1 MKEQKSLELT
11 DLFKKRLNELWFN
24 ESNSSYFIHVGVT
37 NSGKTHKCIE
47 RLKQSSSGVYL
58 APLRLLAWEIYDKL
72 IEDGVP
78 CNLITGEEKIIDPVI
93 LTKERKRE
101 IPIVGDPDEITLAR
115 VKAYYNSLATLIEKK
130 SGLMAVPV
138 INITHEGFGRAF
150 VLVGKLIVVDKVLRD
165 VHRWGFPSL
174 EDMVEKSEQVIDKAV
189 GLVEQYREVAEA

>member
-1 MKEQKSLELT
+1 MNQPALAVEAGDPYMASEVVA
-11 DLFKKRLNELWFN
+11 EM
-24 ESNSSYFIHVGVT
+24 
-37 NSGKTHKCIE
+37 
-47 RLKQSSSGVYL
+47 LKQ
-58 APLRLLAWEIYDKL
+58 LRAMDTYDTY
-72 IEDGVP
+72 EGWS
-78 CNLITGEEKIIDPVI
+78 EARIIDPLV

-115 VKAYYNSLATLIEKK
+115 VKAYYNSIACLIEKH

-174 EDMVEKSEQVIDKAV
+174 EDMSVKTDQVISKAV
-189 GLVEQYREVAEA
+189 GLIEQFREVAEA